1 MITLFVIFIILILV
15 VALSRNYFIGSIK
28 NDKPLF
34 SDLFGKRALSTAE
47 INMNNMIVKSD
58 KIINQDLCISIDGKL
73 LTHSPD
79 VKLHLKYTVEV
90 NSNYKFKLLNIS
102 SGNDIVIYH
111 PDTNSYLYV
120 NGEKLMIGQLNILK
134 PENIEKA
141 KFNLIYKTEGF
152 NTVLNK
158 LQITDKLAK
167 LGSFTLQ
174 HSNTGLYL
182 GMKTTNSQLTLSEL
196 PVDTKLVFYSLMDK
210 IGKVNELVKNMVEEF
225 GVDKSDENRNKRG
238 MCSMVQNGLVP
249 SSLIPCNLTD
259 EIESFGNDDNGSNNG
274 SDNGNNNSKD
284 KSKEFEFNIFNPHIK
299 MDYQKLFKS
308 YGDNLYNDNLE
319 AIDGV
324 NVIDYL
330 KNYHMSLLNKNTDL
344 QTFID
349 KESIKM
355 ENILDTKMEDL
366 ELIKLNKD
374 SMRYYTF
381 KNKV

>member
-1 MITLFVIFIILILV
+1 MITLFVIFIILILI
-15 VALSRNYFIGSIK
+15 VALSRNYFIGSVK

-58 KIINQDLCISIDGKL
+58 KIINQDLCISINGKL
-73 LTHSPD
+73 LTHSHD
-79 VKLHLKYTVEV
+79 IKLHLKSTNEV

-120 NGEKLMIGQLNILK
+120 NGDKLMIGQLHILK

-141 KFNLIYKTEGF
+141 KFNLIYKTERF

-158 LQITDKLAK
+158 LQITDKLSK

-182 GMKTTNSQLTLSEL
+182 GMESTSSQLILREL
-196 PVDTKLVFYSLMDK
+196 PVDTKLVFYSLMNK
-210 IGKVNELVKNMVEEF
+210 IGKVNELVKNMVEGF

-249 SSLIPCNLTD
+249 SSLIPCNLRD
-259 EIESFGNDDNGSNNG
+259 EIESFNNSINSDGND
-274 SDNGNNNSKD
+274 SKG
-284 KSKEFEFNIFNPHIK
+284 KTNEFEFNIFNPHIK

-308 YGDNLYNDNLE
+308 YGDNLYNDDLE

-381 KNKV
+381 KDQV